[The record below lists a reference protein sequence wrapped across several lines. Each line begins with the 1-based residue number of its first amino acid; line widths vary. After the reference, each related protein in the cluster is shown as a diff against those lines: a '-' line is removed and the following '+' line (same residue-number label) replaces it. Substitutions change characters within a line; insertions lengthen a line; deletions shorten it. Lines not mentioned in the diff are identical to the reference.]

1 MLGIPYAGFDAA
13 ELPCSVRCEPLWWQ
27 EIGQTA
33 NRHHEPAPLVCLE
46 LTGIQDDP
54 AQFSC
59 DWLSGLHDTRLP
71 SVGGDGTKRASLC
84 CGRPLLA
91 FRSASGRSD
100 RRLWA

>member
-59 DWLSGLHDTRLP
+59 D
-71 SVGGDGTKRASLC
+71 
-84 CGRPLLA
+84 
-91 FRSASGRSD
+91 
-100 RRLWA
+100 